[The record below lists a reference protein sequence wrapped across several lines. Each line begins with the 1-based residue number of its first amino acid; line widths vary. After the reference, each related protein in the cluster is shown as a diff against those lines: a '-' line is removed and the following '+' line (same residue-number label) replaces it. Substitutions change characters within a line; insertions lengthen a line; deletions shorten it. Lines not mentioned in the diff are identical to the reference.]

1 MPADADDPFIT
12 VAIGGRRDR
21 RRATALVCRGCCCGN
36 PGKHPWTDHA
46 THLAELRAAGGAGG
60 VNVRTVDCLGEC
72 SASNLV
78 VVLPCGHPAVWLANI
93 NDDDTLATVC
103 SWLAEGAPATDEA
116 LEPLADRIL
125 QRQPR
130 HSPSAT

>member
-1 MPADADDPFIT
+1 M
-12 VAIGGRRDR
+12 
-21 RRATALVCRGCCCGN
+21 
-36 PGKHPWTDHA
+36 
-46 THLAELRAAGGAGG
+46 
-60 VNVRTVDCLGEC
+60 NVRTVDCLGEC